1 MLCVLPPLSSDE
13 IRGIHQPDIMRR
25 LRLLLL
31 LLGPLQGFLSQT
43 IHISQIPVIFAEK
56 GSSVTIPCDYNISSE
71 QEATIG
77 SYKWYKHSKHSKMEI
92 SPANNELTGRI
103 SRADTDQF
111 INERSAAIV
120 LHRVGSSDS
129 GMYYCEVSFQI
140 GSDISLRGDGTFLN
154 VTGSMGELWQENDL
168 DCNCSNSH
176 KSHKICIVLKAV
188 GLVAILLTALFGYLY
203 AKKCE

>member
-1 MLCVLPPLSSDE
+1 
-13 IRGIHQPDIMRR
+13 MRR

-43 IHISQIPVIFAEK
+43 IHISQIPVIFAAK

-77 SYKWYKHSKHSKMEI
+77 SYKWYKHSKHYKMEI
-92 SPANNELTGRI
+92 SSSNSELTGRI

-120 LHRVGSSDS
+120 LHRVRSLDS

-154 VTGSMGELWQENDL
+154 VTGSMDELWQENDL
-168 DCNCSNSH
+168 DCNCSNDSK
-176 KSHKICIVLKAV
+176 KSHMICILLKAV
-188 GLVAILLTALFGYLY
+188 GLVVILLTALFGYLY
-203 AKKCE
+203 PKICE

>member
-1 MLCVLPPLSSDE
+1 P
-13 IRGIHQPDIMRR
+13 
-25 LRLLLL
+25 
-31 LLGPLQGFLSQT
+31 GFLSQT
-43 IHISQIPVIFAEK
+43 IHISQIPVIFAAK

-77 SYKWYKHSKHSKMEI
+77 SYKWYKHSKHYKMEI
-92 SPANNELTGRI
+92 SSSNSELTGRI

-120 LHRVGSSDS
+120 LHRVRSLDS

-154 VTGSMGELWQENDL
+154 VTGDSK
-168 DCNCSNSH
+168 
-176 KSHKICIVLKAV
+176 KSHMICILLKAV
-188 GLVAILLTALFGYLY
+188 GLVVILLTALFGYLY
-203 AKKCE
+203 TKICE